1 MDRNNSQYLDE
12 LNTEEQMDLLNRV
25 LLPKHIAIIM
35 DGNGRWAER
44 RGLPR
49 IAGHQQGIRSVR
61 EVVTLSRELGIEALT
76 IYAFSNENWKRPK
89 LEIQELMFLLEEYLK
104 LELKTMMEQSIQFKT
119 LGRMDR
125 LPKIIR
131 YWIERVEKETRHND
145 KMVLTVALAYSGR
158 DEIVEAARGM
168 AKECLEGKRTLDQFE
183 ESDFSHFLGTNGL
196 GDPDLMI
203 RTSGEARISNFLLW
217 QVAYTELY
225 FTETLWPDF
234 RRREFLLALLD
245 YQNRERRFGLVSEQI
260 HGRK

>member
-1 MDRNNSQYLDE
+1 MDQNNNQYLEE
-12 LNTEEQMDLLNRV
+12 LSTDEQMDLLNRD
-25 LLPKHIAIIM
+25 LLPKHVAIIM

-49 IAGHQQGIRSVR
+49 ISGHQQGIQSVR

-76 IYAFSNENWKRPK
+76 IYAFSNENWSRPK
-89 LEIQELMFLLEEYLK
+89 LEIRELMVLLEEYLK
-104 LELKTMMEQSIQFKT
+104 LELKTMMDQSIRFKT
-119 LGRMDR
+119 LGRIDR
-125 LPKIIR
+125 LPKIVK
-131 YWIERVEKETRHND
+131 YWIERVEKETRQND
-145 KMVLTVALAYSGR
+145 KMLLTVALAYSGR
-158 DEIVEAARGM
+158 DEIVEAARLM
-168 AKECLEGKRTLDQFE
+168 AKECLEGKRTLEQFE
-183 ESDFSHFLGTNGL
+183 ESDFSRFLGTGGL
-196 GDPDLMI
+196 VDPDLMI

-234 RRREFLLALLD
+234 RRQEFLMALLD